1 MMIIGFV
8 ALILLSIIP
17 IMMFID
23 MGDED
28 NKEPNISG
36 TVGEN
41 DGEEGIEIITS
52 GGKELALE
60 MA

>member
-28 NKEPNISG
+28 NKE
-36 TVGEN
+36 
-41 DGEEGIEIITS
+41 
-52 GGKELALE
+52 
-60 MA
+60 